1 MRIKLTNKAERG
13 IGLRSTSTGK
23 LTRYAAGDVLE
34 VSDNV
39 AIGLVNSGLAVE
51 VEASSNDADNAEQQ
65 SQETQESEAEQ
76 NADDEDAEE
85 DAEQESDADYEAMTK
100 EELVAICKE
109 KGIATKSRDTKEELV
124 AKLTEE
130 K

>member
-51 VEASSNDADNAEQQ
+51 VEASSNDADNTEQE
-65 SQETQESEAEQ
+65 SQETPEGDA
-76 NADDEDAEE
+76 DEDADE
-85 DAEQESDADYEAMTK
+85 DAKQESDADYDAMTK

>member
-51 VEASSNDADNAEQQ
+51 AEASNNDADNTKQE
-65 SQETQESEAEQ
+65 SQETPEGNAEQ
-76 NADDEDAEE
+76 NADDDAEE
-85 DAEQESDADYEAMTK
+85 DAEQESDPDYEAMTK

-124 AKLTEE
+124 AKLTEG

>member
-34 VSDNV
+34 VSDNI

-51 VEASSNDADNAEQQ
+51 VEASSNDADN
-65 SQETQESEAEQ
+65 
-76 NADDEDAEE
+76 
-85 DAEQESDADYEAMTK
+85 AEQESDADYEAMTK

-124 AKLTEE
+124 AKLTEG

>member
-23 LTRYAAGDVLE
+23 LTRYAAGDVME

-51 VEASSNDADNAEQQ
+51 VEASDSDADNAEQQ
-65 SQETQESEAEQ
+65 SQETQESDAEQ
-76 NADDEDAEE
+76 NADDEDADE

>member
-51 VEASSNDADNAEQQ
+51 VEASNNDADDTEQE
-65 SQETQESEAEQ
+65 SQETPESDAEQ
-76 NADDEDAEE
+76 NADDDVEG
-85 DAEQESDADYEAMTK
+85 DAEQESDSDYEAMTK

>member
-51 VEASSNDADNAEQQ
+51 VEASSNDTDN
-65 SQETQESEAEQ
+65 T
-76 NADDEDAEE
+76 
-85 DAEQESDADYEAMTK
+85 EQESDADYEAMTK

>member
-13 IGLRSTSTGK
+13 IGLRSNSTGK

-51 VEASSNDADNAEQQ
+51 VEASSNDADNAEQE
-65 SQETQESEAEQ
+65 SQETPESDAEQ
-76 NADDEDAEE
+76 NADEDADE
-85 DAEQESDADYEAMTK
+85 DAEQESDEDYEAMTK

-109 KGIATKSRDTKEELV
+109 KGITTKSRDTKEELV

>member
-51 VEASSNDADNAEQQ
+51 VEASSNDADN
-65 SQETQESEAEQ
+65 T
-76 NADDEDAEE
+76 
-85 DAEQESDADYEAMTK
+85 EQESDADYEKMTK